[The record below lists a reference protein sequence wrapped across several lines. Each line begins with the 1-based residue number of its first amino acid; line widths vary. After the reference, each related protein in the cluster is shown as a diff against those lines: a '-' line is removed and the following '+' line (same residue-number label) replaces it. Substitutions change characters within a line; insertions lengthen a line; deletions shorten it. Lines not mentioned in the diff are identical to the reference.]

1 MDNNPDWIEKRL
13 EREYALKE
21 DVNKRSRLCVI
32 SESIL
37 AASEAMSQRRTT
49 LTVNNF
55 LTVSYMWRITNDYG
69 KS

>member
-32 SESIL
+32 SESII
-37 AASEAMSQRRTT
+37 ADGEVISQ
-49 LTVNNF
+49 LCMP
-55 LTVSYMWRITNDYG
+55 LTVSNAPTGSYI
-69 KS
+69 